1 LAAVWLRFRAE
12 LRSRWRA
19 LLALALLVGFAGGA
33 TLAAVAG
40 ARRTDTAF
48 SRLLADTE
56 SWDVLVNPD
65 LGTDSALRAKDVAA
79 LPQVAEAGRVDGL
92 FLVPA
97 DLRSEADFG
106 AFGVVLASRGRAGY
120 AFGRSKLL
128 EGRNP
133 DPRRAREVGINPV
146 LAGQQ
151 HVGVGD
157 RLRAIVFSDADVAR
171 LDAREFASFDEGLA
185 AIRRGELGTLV
196 TLRVTGI
203 GVSPDEIVTDEGFA
217 NPTMFVTPAFRR
229 RYPQAGI
236 PYWGGVVRLRHGAAD
251 IPAFRRRV
259 EALVPDEAIAFE
271 TITSV
276 TAKVDRAVRPEVGAL
291 AIFAIIIALTGLLVI
306 GQALARQTFL
316 DSVDGPTIRA
326 LGGTRTQL
334 FGVAMLRGAVVAGVG
349 AVVAA
354 VVAFLA
360 SPLMPIGV
368 ARTAD
373 PDPGL
378 AFDTRVLG
386 LGFLVVLVLTL
397 TLAAVPAWQYS
408 RMRAAGDA
416 VRPSRVATALTNA
429 GAPIPAVAG
438 VRMAL
443 EPGRGRT
450 AVPVRTTIVSALL
463 AIAMVIGALVVAASL
478 DHLVSTPR
486 LYGWNW
492 DVKMAVQ
499 GSKPGPTAKARAG
512 VARVLDDA
520 SAVQR
525 WSTISISDLRLPGG
539 AVPAVGVTTR
549 HGAVLPTLISGR
561 IPTRADEIAL
571 GERTAKKLGLSVGDA
586 VTVQGNDDSP
596 ARLRI
601 VGRVVLPG
609 IGTYPG
615 SDKTSLGE
623 GAVVTQAAL
632 RTLGPDFHRDDFVVD
647 FRARADPAARARVVA
662 NARKAATATSSD
674 PEDFEVATVRKP
686 SDILSYERVRTTPI
700 VLAIVLALLALAT
713 VAHALV
719 TAVRRRRREFAMLE
733 TLGFTRRQV
742 SASVAWQAT
751 TVAVIAL
758 AVGVPLG
765 IMLGRAGWTA
775 LANDLGIVP
784 EPIVPVVGILLAVPV
799 VVLLVNLVAYLP
811 GRLASRISPAVVLR
825 EE

>member
-1 LAAVWLRFRAE
+1 M
-12 LRSRWRA
+12 
-19 LLALALLVGFAGGA
+19 LALALLVGIAGGA

-40 ARRTDTAF
+40 ARRTNTAF

-56 SWDVLVNPD
+56 AWDVFVDPD
-65 LGTDSALRAKDVAA
+65 LGTDSALSSRDVAH
-79 LPQVAEAGRVDGL
+79 LPQVAEAGRLDGL
-92 FLVPA
+92 ALIPA
-97 DLRSEADFG
+97 EPRSEADFG
-106 AFGVVLASRGRAGY
+106 GFGVVSASRGRAGY
-120 AFGRSKLL
+120 AFDRHKLL

-133 DPRRAREVGINPV
+133 DPRRAHEVGINPV
-146 LAGQQ
+146 LAEQH

-157 RLRAIVFSDADVAR
+157 RLHGIVLSDADLAR
-171 LDAREFASFDEGLA
+171 INSGEFANLEDLLA
-185 AIRRGELGTLV
+185 AMRRGELGTAV
-196 TLRVTGI
+196 TLRVAGI
-203 GVSPDEIVTDEGFA
+203 GIGPDEIVTDEGFA

-229 RYPQAGI
+229 HYPQAGI
-236 PYWGGVVRLRHGAAD
+236 PYWGAAVRLRHGAAD
-251 IPAFRRRV
+251 IRAFRRRV
-259 EALVPDEAIAFE
+259 EALVPDEAIAFG
-271 TITSV
+271 TIDSV

-291 AIFAIIIALTGLLVI
+291 VIFSIVIALTGLLVV
-306 GQALARQTFL
+306 GQALARETFV
-316 DSVDGPTIRA
+316 DSADGPTIRA
-326 LGGTRTQL
+326 LGGTRGQL
-334 FGVAMLRGAVVAGVG
+334 FGVAMFRAALVVGGGAALAVVI
-349 AVVAA
+349 
-354 VVAFLA
+354 AFAA
-360 SPLMPIGV
+360 SPLLPIGV
-368 ARTAD
+368 ARTAE

-378 AFDTRVLG
+378 AFDGRVLG
-386 LGFLVVLVLTL
+386 LGFVAVVLLAL
-397 TLAAVPAWQYS
+397 ALAAVPAWRYS
-408 RMRAAGDA
+408 RVRAPGDP
-416 VRPSRVATALTNA
+416 VRPSRVASALTNA
-429 GAPIPAVAG
+429 GAPVPAVAG

-450 AVPVRTTIVSALL
+450 AVPVRTSIVSALL
-463 AIAMVIGALVVAASL
+463 AIAMVIGALVIAASL

-492 DVKMAVQ
+492 DVQMNVSGSDPAAV
-499 GSKPGPTAKARAG
+499 AAAHAG
-512 VARVLDDA
+512 VAKVLDDA
-520 SAVQR
+520 SAVAR
-525 WSTISISDLRLPGG
+525 WSTISISHLRLPGG
-539 AVPAVGVTTR
+539 AVAAVGVTTR
-549 HGAVLPTLISGR
+549 YGAVFPTLIRGR

-571 GERTAKKLGLSVGDA
+571 GERTAKDLGLSVGDTVA
-586 VTVQGNDDSP
+586 VRDNDGSP
-596 ARLRI
+596 RRLTI

-609 IGTYPG
+609 LGTYPG

-623 GAVVTQAAL
+623 GAVVTQPAL

-647 FRARADPAARARVVA
+647 FRDQASRATRARVIA
-662 NARKAATATSSD
+662 KAREVATAKSSD
-674 PEDFEVATVRKP
+674 PEDFSATGVRKP

-765 IMLGRAGWTA
+765 IVLGRAGWTA

-784 EPIVPVVGILLAVPV
+784 EPVVPVVGILIAVPV

-811 GRLASRISPAVVLR
+811 GRLASRISPAAVLR

>member
-1 LAAVWLRFRAE
+1 MTAVWLRFRAE
-12 LRSRWRA
+12 LRTRWRA
-19 LLALALLVGFAGGA
+19 LLALALLVGIAGGA

-48 SRLLADTE
+48 SRLLVDTE

-65 LGTDSALRAKDVAA
+65 LGTDSALEYRDVAQ

-92 FLVPA
+92 FLAPA

-106 AFGVVLASRGRAGY
+106 GFGIVLASRGRAGY

-133 DPRRAREVGINPV
+133 NPRRPREVGINPV
-146 LAGQQ
+146 LAEREQL
-151 HVGVGD
+151 GVGD
-157 RLRAIVFSDADVAR
+157 RVQAIVFSDADVER
-171 LDAREFASFDEGLA
+171 QYSGEFASVEEGLA
-185 AIRRGELGTLV
+185 AIRRGELGTRV

-203 GVSPDEIVTDEGFA
+203 GVGPDEIVTDEGFGD
-217 NPTMFVTPAFRR
+217 PTMFVTPAFRR

-236 PYWGGVVRLRHGAAD
+236 PYWGELVRLRHGASD
-251 IPAFRRRV
+251 IPEFRKRV
-259 EALVPDEAIAFE
+259 EALVPGEAIAFE

-276 TAKVDRAVRPEVGAL
+276 TAKFDRAVRPEVGAL
-291 AIFAIIIALTGLLVI
+291 AIFAIIIALTGLLVV

-326 LGGTRTQL
+326 LGGTRGQL

-349 AVVAA
+349 AVVAV

-360 SPLMPIGV
+360 SPLMPVGV
-368 ARTAD
+368 ARTAE

-378 AFDTRVLG
+378 AFDTRVLA
-386 LGFLVVLVLTL
+386 LGFLVVLLATL
-397 TLAAVPAWQYS
+397 ALAAVPAWRYS

-416 VRPSRVATALTNA
+416 VHPSRVATALTNA

-463 AIAMVIGALVVAASL
+463 AITMVIGAFVVAASL
-478 DHLVSTPR
+478 DHLVATPR

-492 DVKMAVQ
+492 DVKMGVF
-499 GSKPGPTAKARAG
+499 GSNTGATAKARAG

-520 SAVQR
+520 PAVRR

-549 HGAVLPTLISGR
+549 HGAVFPTLISGR
-561 IPTRADEIAL
+561 IPRRVDEIAL
-571 GERTAKKLGLSVGDA
+571 GERTATKLGLSVGDT
-586 VTVQGNDDSP
+586 VTAQGNDDSP
-596 ARLRI
+596 TRLRI

-647 FRARADPAARARVVA
+647 FRDRAGPAARAGVAAKAREVVG
-662 NARKAATATSSD
+662 SYDSEELD
-674 PEDFEVATVRKP
+674 VAGVRKP

-700 VLAIVLALLALAT
+700 VLAVVLALLALAT

-751 TVAVIAL
+751 TVAVISL
-758 AVGVPLG
+758 VVGVPLG
-765 IMLGRAGWTA
+765 IVLGRAGWTA

-784 EPIVPVVGILLAVPV
+784 QPIVPVVGILLAIPV
-799 VVLLVNLVAYLP
+799 VIALVNLVAFVP